1 MLRLPRFLGVRSRVE
16 IDFPPSFSG
25 KWTPVI
31 KSDGA
36 EIFGGNPSKGDEV
49 VVGKC
54 LNQMAHK

>member
-1 MLRLPRFLGVRSRVE
+1 MRSRVE